1 MFPSISPSDVGNSGL
16 LWLLLSYGYVM
27 FVSSNY
33 ISEGLD
39 LLLLVPS
46 MAGLVGSCVLPIMT
60 AIPDGAI
67 MLFSGL
73 GDLETAQETLS
84 VGVGALAG
92 STIMVVTLF
101 CSASI
106 VEGRVDIDATTGKLD
121 YQGKPKLT
129 KSRSLL
135 AQLFTTGVEV
145 QGCVTIGG
153 YVLLLTA
160 LPYLLIQVP
169 ASYMV
174 TRNSQQD
181 SEELGDNEYFWSLVA
196 LLMSLTGFCCY
207 LLYQLQSSR
216 NGNDV
221 AKNLRREAVTHK
233 AVVDGMMSLSAAL
246 GQFVVESEN
255 WINSESFDN
264 GDDDGVGGR
273 DEKYVN
279 MMGHS
284 SSLPTEVYNKLLHIL
299 HPIFIKYDSDPKDG
313 YLNPREMRYLF
324 RDMHENISDTQINT
338 LVHQFDLNH
347 DGRISFEEFIHAMAY
362 FIKNSYNRDIIRSI
376 SMGSIDEN
384 GIEIM
389 DSQSLSFD
397 DEEIEE
403 IPKDLANKSPELQ
416 QAAIKRRACQMLL
429 LGTTLILLFSNPIVA
444 VINEIAVRINI
455 PPFYVSFVILPVI
468 SNAPEIIST
477 QFYARKKTRK
487 SITIALSA
495 LQGSAVMNNTVCL
508 MIFMGLVHF
517 RGLAWNYSV
526 ETMVI
531 LGIEAALALF
541 TKKKI
546 MTLADACVIALL
558 FPLSIACIIFFASFG
573 YS

>member
-1 MFPSISPSDVGNSGL
+1 MFPSIAPGDVGNSGL

-106 VEGRVDIDATTGKLD
+106 VEGRVDIDAATGKLD
-121 YQGKPKLT
+121 YQSTPKLT
-129 KSRSLL
+129 RYRSIREQLL
-135 AQLFTTGVEV
+135 TTGVEV

-181 SEELGDNEYFWSLVA
+181 SEELGDNEYLWSFVA

-233 AVVDGMMSLSAAL
+233 AVVDGMLSLSAAL

-255 WINSESFDN
+255 WINRADDE
-264 GDDDGVGGR
+264 DDG
-273 DEKYVN
+273 DEKYVH
-279 MMGHS
+279 MMGHTS

-299 HPIFIKYDSDPKDG
+299 NPIFIKYDNDPKDG

-324 RDMHENISDTQINT
+324 RDMHEQISDTQINT
-338 LVHQFDLNH
+338 LVHQFDLNR

-376 SMGSIDEN
+376 SMGSIDDN
-384 GIEIM
+384 GLEIT
-389 DSQSLSFD
+389 DTGSLSFD

-403 IPKDLANKSPELQ
+403 IPRDLADKSPAVQ
-416 QAAIKRRACQMLL
+416 QAAIKFRAVTLLL
-429 LGTTLILLFSNPIVA
+429 LGTALILTFSNPIVA
-444 VINEIAVRINI
+444 VINEIAVRVDI

-477 QFYARKKTRK
+477 QFYAKKKTRK

-531 LGIEAALALF
+531 LGIEAVMALF